1 MLKFYTSDKNNLEKK
16 YYGFKSIY
24 LNQFDKKL
32 IKNIFLNYYQTTSI
46 KFKLP
51 SFKINDKKNDCNLCL
66 VIDRSEENFDSF
78 KFKLNYFYNI
88 QINSYIK
95 SYFAIQFF
103 TSMFDLSLI
112 FYNNKHNILMYK
124 KIINKNLIEE
134 DMDEYYYED
143 DQMINLM
150 LDQLFNYFTINKNY
164 FFTNFTLNRLV

>member
-1 MLKFYTSDKNNLEKK
+1 MLKFYTSDKSNLEKK

-51 SFKINDKKNDCNLCL
+51 IFKINNKENTGTIC
-66 VIDRSEENFDSF
+66 ISIERSEEKFDIF
-78 KFKLNYFYNI
+78 KFRLNYFYNI
-88 QINSYIK
+88 QINYYMK
-95 SYFAIQFF
+95 SYFIIQFF
-103 TSMFDLSLI
+103 TSMFDLSLL

-134 DMDEYYYED
+134 NMDEYYYED

-150 LDQLFNYFTINKNY
+150 LDQLLTYFTINKNY